1 MHGNAAHSKP
11 LVKKYSII
19 FPKCIMDLENP
30 CERYISLTIYI
41 CLLMAQILLIV
52 RRSSQKVKYM
62 RFLLKKY
69 SFPKIRGNSAHY
81 FIAQTLHSKKRRTI
95 KIINIRQASSIER
108 NRLIFANS

>member
-1 MHGNAAHSKP
+1 
-11 LVKKYSII
+11 
-19 FPKCIMDLENP
+19 
-30 CERYISLTIYI
+30 
-41 CLLMAQILLIV
+41 MAQILLIV

-81 FIAQTLHSKKRRTI
+81 FIAQALHSKKRRTI